1 MFMRLSKESR
11 RYILKAERPEFW
23 KKRIADLKKE
33 TADLEAKPLL
43 DQDEE
48 AIEEKKSELKT
59 AEEQSVKNLEKVE
72 VYGPTVW
79 LLKSVP
85 QLVIDQIMDRLDKP
99 VMKIRGKGKD
109 EVSSKQVGY
118 TRTMSREVCKKG
130 VVGWENLKDTD
141 KGEDIVFDPA
151 LIDELPFDITS
162 ELGNQISGVVDED
175 ETVNLK

>member
-1 MFMRLSKESR
+1 
-11 RYILKAERPEFW
+11 
-23 KKRIADLKKE
+23 
-33 TADLEAKPLL
+33 
-43 DQDEE
+43 
-48 AIEEKKSELKT
+48 
-59 AEEQSVKNLEKVE
+59 
-72 VYGPTVW
+72 
-79 LLKSVP
+79 
-85 QLVIDQIMDRLDKP
+85 
-99 VMKIRGKGKD
+99 MKIRGKGKD